1 MEQGRIRIAIQRAG
15 RLADHSER
23 LLLRCGVDFERRRD
37 QLINRCRDFPLDVMF
52 VRDDDIPEYVRDG
65 VCDAGI
71 VGENVL
77 AEKLDPRNGEIEV
90 LHPLGFGACTLA
102 IAMPERTTW
111 RGLSQLAGGRVA
123 TSYPQALQRYLDE
136 QGIAN
141 VEIVELAGSV
151 EIAPALKIAD
161 GICDL
166 VSTGST
172 LRANGLQ
179 VVETVLASQAVLI
192 ARAGCEPPAA
202 LRRLLRRIDGVLR
215 ACSSKYIM
223 LNAPRAALDEIRA
236 LLPGMEAP
244 TVIPLLGDT
253 DRVAVHAVAP
263 EDVFWETMDRLKEAG
278 AESILVTPIEK
289 IIL

>member
-1 MEQGRIRIAIQRAG
+1 
-15 RLADHSER
+15 
-23 LLLRCGVDFERRRD
+23 
-37 QLINRCRDFPLDVMF
+37 
-52 VRDDDIPEYVRDG
+52 
-65 VCDAGI
+65 
-71 VGENVL
+71 
-77 AEKLDPRNGEIEV
+77 
-90 LHPLGFGACTLA
+90 
-102 IAMPERTTW
+102 MPERTTW

-141 VEIVELAGSV
+141 VEIVELAGLV